1 MRTNIE
7 LATAADVS
15 WLAGNERHIPRAT
28 VEAKVARGEI
38 LIARIPG
45 GIEGRSTGAT
55 AGGTAGETGSEAGD
69 ELAGELAGEIVG
81 WLRWNHFWDEIPFM
95 NMLHVAA
102 RLRGRSIGTSLVLA
116 WENRM
121 RELGCARVLTSTLSD
136 ETAQHFYRKLG
147 YVDSGALLL
156 PGEALE
162 IIFSKSLA
170 R

>member
-1 MRTNIE
+1 MHTNIE

-45 GIEGRSTGAT
+45 GT
-55 AGGTAGETGSEAGD
+55 AGGTTGETGGETGD

-102 RLRGRSIGTSLVLA
+102 RRRGRSIGTSLVLA

>member
-28 VEAKVARGEI
+28 VESKVARGEI

-45 GIEGRSTGAT
+45 GIEGRSAGAT
-55 AGGTAGETGSEAGD
+55 AGGTAGETGGEAGD
-69 ELAGELAGEIVG
+69 ELAGKIVG
-81 WLRWNHFWDEIPFM
+81 WLRWNRFWDEIPFM

-102 RLRGRSIGTSLVLA
+102 RHRGRSIGTSLVLA

-147 YVDSGALLL
+147 YVDSGALLM